1 MFDLVF
7 ISGPFLANN
16 YVVLQLAVVGA
27 DVLLDCR
34 QLGALLWTE
43 LEFDFT
49 LFAGEAILVKELS
62 FGSSR
67 NSRIF

>member
-34 QLGALLWTE
+34 QLGAC
-43 LEFDFT
+43 FDFT
-49 LFAGEAILVKELS
+49 LFAGEASLVKELS